1 MPTISDTYIENRHRV
16 QPNHANNLGSV
27 HGGYVMMW
35 LDEVGAM
42 SAGRFAGEACVTAR
56 VNRLSFERPIPT
68 GHIVV
73 IQSYVY
79 EAGRTSVKVRLKA
92 SRENPRTGEQ
102 QRTTES
108 DFVFVA
114 VDSDGSPTRVPAL
127 DVESERDRE
136 LREAALSNGDRR

>member
-1 MPTISDTYIENRHRV
+1 MPTVTDTFIENRHRV

-42 SAGRFAGEACVTAR
+42 SAGRFAGEPCVTAM

-79 EAGRTSVKVRLKA
+79 ATGRTSVKVRLKA
-92 SRENPRTGEQ
+92 LRENPRTGEQ

-108 DFVFVA
+108 HFVFVA
-114 VDSDGSPTRVPAL
+114 VDSDGSPTEVPELA
-127 DVESERDRE
+127 VETERDQA
-136 LREAALSNGDRR
+136 LREAALENDGE